1 MRIKADAFAQIT
13 IDDDYIIRDNK
24 PDVLRVIYT
33 RGDVMLEDARVG
45 NGNVWITGKLQFK
58 SLYQSDDSGFRLDSV
73 LGEIPF
79 QEKVVLENAD
89 EMTNISVD
97 VSIEDLSVG
106 IINSRKLMVRAVLNI
121 AVKNM
126 DEGMEYIAKPYPE
139 DRHYQQKTKEIP
151 MLEQVAN
158 KQDVVRVQRELL
170 LPNSRTNIGALLFYQ
185 VDFRNQ
191 ENILEEDCLKLQM
204 DAQIM
209 VLYRS
214 ESTGEYE
221 CYETVV
227 PIAGEVEVPGVRGD
241 EFFWAK
247 ITPIEITLEPREDY
261 DGEARMLGLEIALS
275 VKLQVYREEKSEI
288 LVDAYSLEKELQI
301 ERKPVVVQQLL
312 MKNLSKVRL
321 IEQVHLEPNQQR
333 ILQICGCSGRIT
345 VDRVQKQDEGIQME
359 GVLAVDVLYNTT
371 DDESVYTHSS
381 SQTPFEQFI
390 EIPGLTENTDV
401 WTEAQIEQ
409 LQVNLLDNT
418 EYEVKAILQV
428 CIMALDNQ
436 QIDNIVNIEELPMDM
451 DALTKQPGMIGYV
464 RKEGEDLWDIAKKY
478 HATAENII
486 EIGDKVLVVKQ
497 VQ

>member
-58 SLYQSDDSGFRLDSV
+58 SLYQCDDSGFRLDSV

-79 QEKVVLENAD
+79 QEKVVLDNAA

-126 DEGMEYIAKPYPE
+126 DEAMEYIAKPYPE

-151 MLEQVAN
+151 MIEQVAN

-170 LPNSRTNIGALLFYQ
+170 LPNSRTNIGSLLFYQ

-191 ENILEEDCLKLQM
+191 ENTLEEDCLKIQM

-221 CYETVV
+221 CYETIV
-227 PIAGEVEVPGVRGD
+227 PIAGEVEVSGVRGD

-261 DGEARMLGLEIALS
+261 DGEARMLGLDIALS
-275 VKLQVYREEKSEI
+275 VKLQVYREDKSEI

-345 VDRVQKQDEGIQME
+345 VDRVQKQEEGIQME

-371 DDESVYTHSS
+371 DDESVYAHSS

-418 EYEVKAILQV
+418 EYEIKAILQV

-436 QIDNIVNIEELPMDM
+436 QIDNIANIEELPMDM

-478 HATAENII
+478 HATAEDII

-497 VQ
+497 IQ

>member
-79 QEKVVLENAD
+79 QEKVVLDNAA

-126 DEGMEYIAKPYPE
+126 DEAMEYIAKPYPE

-151 MLEQVAN
+151 MIEQVAN

-170 LPNSRTNIGALLFYQ
+170 LPNSRTNIGSLLFYQ

-191 ENILEEDCLKLQM
+191 ENTLEEDCLKIQM
-204 DAQIM
+204 DAQVM

-261 DGEARMLGLEIALS
+261 DGEARMLGLDIALS
-275 VKLQVYREEKSEI
+275 VKLQVYREDKSEI

-345 VDRVQKQDEGIQME
+345 VDRVQKQEEGIQME

-371 DDESVYTHSS
+371 DDESVYAHSS

-418 EYEVKAILQV
+418 EYEIKAILQV

-436 QIDNIVNIEELPMDM
+436 QIDNIANIEELPMDM

-478 HATAENII
+478 HATAEDII

-497 VQ
+497 IQ

>member
-79 QEKVVLENAD
+79 QEKVVLDNAA

-126 DEGMEYIAKPYPE
+126 DEAMEYIAKPYPE

-151 MLEQVAN
+151 MIEQVAN

-170 LPNSRTNIGALLFYQ
+170 LPNSRTNIGSLLFYQ

-191 ENILEEDCLKLQM
+191 ENTLEEDCLKIQM

-261 DGEARMLGLEIALS
+261 DGEARMLGLDIALS
-275 VKLQVYREEKSEI
+275 VKLQVYREDKSEI
-288 LVDAYSLEKELQI
+288 LVDVYSLEKELQI

-345 VDRVQKQDEGIQME
+345 VDRVQKQEEGIQME

-371 DDESVYTHSS
+371 DDESVYAHSS

-401 WTEAQIEQ
+401 WTETQIEQ

-418 EYEVKAILQV
+418 EYEIKAILQV

-436 QIDNIVNIEELPMDM
+436 QIDNIANIEELPLDM

-478 HATAENII
+478 HATAEDII

>member
-79 QEKVVLENAD
+79 QEKVVLDNAA

-126 DEGMEYIAKPYPE
+126 DEAMEYIAKPYPE

-151 MLEQVAN
+151 MIEQVAN

-170 LPNSRTNIGALLFYQ
+170 LPNSRTNIGSLLFYQ

-191 ENILEEDCLKLQM
+191 ENTLEEDCLKIQM

-261 DGEARMLGLEIALS
+261 DGEARMLGLDIALS
-275 VKLQVYREEKSEI
+275 VKLHVYREDKSEI
-288 LVDAYSLEKELQI
+288 LVDVYSLEKELQI

-345 VDRVQKQDEGIQME
+345 VDRVQKQEEGIQME

-371 DDESVYTHSS
+371 DDESVYAHSS

-401 WTEAQIEQ
+401 WTETQIEQ

-418 EYEVKAILQV
+418 EYEIKAILQV

-436 QIDNIVNIEELPMDM
+436 QIDNIANIEELPLDM

-478 HATAENII
+478 HATAEDII

>member
-79 QEKVVLENAD
+79 QEKVVLDNAA

-126 DEGMEYIAKPYPE
+126 DEAMEYIAKPYPE

-151 MLEQVAN
+151 MIEQVAN

-170 LPNSRTNIGALLFYQ
+170 LPNSRTNIGSLLFYQ

-191 ENILEEDCLKLQM
+191 ENTLEEDCLKIQM

-261 DGEARMLGLEIALS
+261 DGEARMLGLDIALS
-275 VKLQVYREEKSEI
+275 VKLQVYREDKSEI

-345 VDRVQKQDEGIQME
+345 VDRVQKQEEGIQME
-359 GVLAVDVLYNTT
+359 GVLTVDVLYNTT
-371 DDESVYTHSS
+371 DDESVYAHSS

-418 EYEVKAILQV
+418 EYEIKAILQV

-436 QIDNIVNIEELPMDM
+436 QIDNIANIEELPMDM

-478 HATAENII
+478 HATAEDII

-497 VQ
+497 IQ

>member
-79 QEKVVLENAD
+79 QEKVVLDNAA

-126 DEGMEYIAKPYPE
+126 DEAMEYIAKPYPE

-151 MLEQVAN
+151 MIEQVAN

-170 LPNSRTNIGALLFYQ
+170 LPNSRTNIGSLLFYQ

-191 ENILEEDCLKLQM
+191 ENTLEEDCLKIQM

-261 DGEARMLGLEIALS
+261 DGEARMLGLDIALS
-275 VKLQVYREEKSEI
+275 VKLQVYREDKSEI

-345 VDRVQKQDEGIQME
+345 VDRVQKQEEGIQME

-371 DDESVYTHSS
+371 DDESVYAHSS

-418 EYEVKAILQV
+418 EYEIKAILQV

-436 QIDNIVNIEELPMDM
+436 QIDNIANIEELPMDM

-478 HATAENII
+478 HATAEDII